1 MGIAKITE
9 VHGIEATELIKR
21 FENIE
26 ASLLKLNSSLKE
38 NPQTKVLTRQEVSE
52 MLGVSLPTL
61 HSYCKKG
68 VIVSYRLGNKVRFKH
83 SDVLEALRLIKP
95 HTTL

>member
-26 ASLLKLNSSLKE
+26 ASLLELNGSFKE
-38 NPQTKVLTRQEVSE
+38 NPQTKVLTRQEVAE
-52 MLGVSLPTL
+52 FFGVSLPTL
-61 HSYCKKG
+61 HSWCKKG
-68 VIVSYRLGNKVRFKH
+68 IIVSYRIGNKVRFKQ